1 VKEDSNMFKAK
12 IESIT
17 NVNSI
22 LGKNILRNNGI
33 KIIYKTEPIKPRS
46 IIVGIL

>member
-1 VKEDSNMFKAK
+1 MFIAK

-22 LGKNILRNNGI
+22 LGKSILRNNGI
-33 KIIYKTEPIKPRS
+33 RMIYKAEPIKPKS